1 MHNAWMRFVAG
12 RLESRYRYSNTI
24 VYNNFPFPFPAR
36 QPEDKIPKKEQS
48 HRAAIEA
55 AAQAVLDGR
64 EAERDR
70 IRRINAARA
79 AKPGFT
85 PLPEPTLA
93 GLYHPDTMPPPL
105 AEAHNALDDA
115 VDEAYGYTGKTAD
128 ADRVSFLLA
137 RYQKLAGKA

>member
-36 QPEDKIPKKEQS
+36 QPEDKIPKKEQA
-48 HRAAIEA
+48 H
-55 AAQAVLDGR
+55 
-64 EAERDR
+64 
-70 IRRINAARA
+70 RA

>member
-36 QPEDKIPKKEQS
+36 QPEDKIPKKEQA

-85 PLPEPTLA
+85 PLPEPTTPSTTPWTKPTA
-93 GLYHPDTMPPPL
+93 TPAKPPMPTASPSCSPAIRNL
-105 AEAHNALDDA
+105 PARPE
-115 VDEAYGYTGKTAD
+115 YTVF
-128 ADRVSFLLA
+128 R
-137 RYQKLAGKA
+137 